1 MLFYSS
7 LFSEKNRNQIRMY
20 WGFGTMH
27 ILCENQFHY
36 LPTKIMKIPSF
47 ENLWIEVK
55 IKLQSFTS
63 IETQSPC
70 LYFLSCFYSSFSHQ
84 CLWLRSFEEVDILS
98 NLLMIA
104 ELPLFKTIYSNIQ
117 KSAIYGSIL
126 NNNTG
131 TTVGVK
137 WIYTFWPFW

>member
-1 MLFYSS
+1 MLFYS
-7 LFSEKNRNQIRMY
+7 LLKIKKKYRNQILMY

-36 LPTKIMKIPSF
+36 LLTKIMKIPSF
-47 ENLWIEVK
+47 VNLWIWV
-55 IKLQSFTS
+55 KLQSFTS

-104 ELPLFKTIYSNIQ
+104 VLPLFKMIYSNIQ
-117 KSAIYGSIL
+117 KSAIMELFWTTTQGQLWRWNVSI
-126 NNNTG
+126 N
-131 TTVGVK
+131 
-137 WIYTFWPFW
+137 F